1 MLFAEMHGWLPG
13 ERDGWGIVHA
23 LARVESPMTAP
34 TTQPP
39 SWFGRAVT
47 DYVRWLSQHW
57 TQSEG
62 FTVIR
67 ELERLGLCT
76 LLNNEDYVLAMVSA
90 LGDCR
95 DPEPR
100 ATAIRADP
108 EIRDTLIKDNLPT
121 TRRPYQGPTQCSRHH
136 RPGE

>member
-1 MLFAEMHGWLPG
+1 
-13 ERDGWGIVHA
+13 
-23 LARVESPMTAP
+23 MTAP

-100 ATAIRADP
+100 QAP
-108 EIRDTLIKDNLPT
+108 SQPRDVEPVSQHEAANPIGDSGEPT
-121 TRRPYQGPTQCSRHH
+121 TQCR
-136 RPGE
+136 